1 MKSQKGVT
9 LIALVIYVI
18 VLTIVV
24 SILAMISSFF
34 FSNVNFV
41 KEQAN
46 YAPEFNKFN
55 MFFIN
60 DVKNNKTA
68 QVQANQI
75 IFEDGTTYQYS
86 AENKSI
92 YRNNVE
98 VAKQVESLNF
108 TTENYQVEN
117 TTKILIKVEISIG
130 ERENFNKTV
139 QYVLKYW

>member
-1 MKSQKGVT
+1 MKSENGIT
-9 LIALVIYVI
+9 LTSLVIYI
-18 VLTIVV
+18 VVATIVIGTMAIV
-24 SILAMISSFF
+24 SSFF
-34 FSNVNFV
+34 FSNMNLIRD
-41 KEQAN
+41 QDQ
-46 YAPEFNKFN
+46 YAVEFNKFN

-60 DVKNNKTA
+60 DVKSNKTA
-68 QVQANQI
+68 QIQANQI

-117 TTKILIKVEISIG
+117 TTKILINVEMSIG

>member
-1 MKSQKGVT
+1 MKSENGIT
-9 LIALVIYVI
+9 LTSLVIYI
-18 VLTIVV
+18 VVATIVIGTMAIV
-24 SILAMISSFF
+24 SSFF
-34 FSNVNFV
+34 FSNMNLI
-41 KEQAN
+41 KDQDQ
-46 YAPEFNKFN
+46 YAVEFNKFN

-68 QVQANQI
+68 QIQANQI

-117 TTKILIKVEISIG
+117 TTKILINVEMSIG

-139 QYVLKYW
+139 QYVLKYC

>member
-1 MKSQKGVT
+1 MKSENGIT
-9 LIALVIYVI
+9 LTSLVIYI
-18 VLTIVV
+18 VVATIVIGTMAIV
-24 SILAMISSFF
+24 SSFF
-34 FSNVNFV
+34 FSNMNLIRY
-41 KEQAN
+41 QDQ
-46 YAPEFNKFN
+46 YAVEFNKFN

-60 DVKNNKTA
+60 DVKSNKTA
-68 QVQANQI
+68 QIQANQI

-117 TTKILIKVEISIG
+117 TTKILINVEMSIG

>member
-1 MKSQKGVT
+1 MKSENGIT
-9 LIALVIYVI
+9 LTSLVIYI
-18 VLTIVV
+18 VVATIVIGTMAIV
-24 SILAMISSFF
+24 SSFF
-34 FSNVNFV
+34 FSNMNLI
-41 KEQAN
+41 KDQDQ
-46 YAPEFNKFN
+46 YAVEFKKYN
-55 MFFIN
+55 MFFVN

-75 IFEDGTTYQYS
+75 VFEDGTTYQYS

-117 TTKILIKVEISIG
+117 TTKILINVEMSIG

>member
-1 MKSQKGVT
+1 MKSESGIT
-9 LIALVIYVI
+9 LTSLVIYII
-18 VLTIVV
+18 VATIVIGTMGMV
-24 SILAMISSFF
+24 SSFF
-34 FSNVNFV
+34 FSNVNLI
-41 KEQAN
+41 KDQDQ
-46 YAPEFNKFN
+46 YAIEFNKFN

-98 VAKQVESLNF
+98 VAKQVESLDF
-108 TTENYQVEN
+108 TTENYQVNN
-117 TTKILIKVEISIG
+117 TNKLLINVQMSIG

>member
-1 MKSQKGVT
+1 MKSENGIT
-9 LIALVIYVI
+9 LTSLVIYI
-18 VLTIVV
+18 VVATIVIGTMAIV
-24 SILAMISSFF
+24 SSFF
-34 FSNVNFV
+34 FSNMNLI
-41 KEQAN
+41 KDQDQ
-46 YAPEFNKFN
+46 YAVEFNKFN
-55 MFFIN
+55 MFFVN

-75 IFEDGTTYQYS
+75 VFEDGTTYQYS

-117 TTKILIKVEISIG
+117 TTKILINVEMSIG

>member
-1 MKSQKGVT
+1 MKSENGIT
-9 LIALVIYVI
+9 LTSLVIYI
-18 VLTIVV
+18 VVATIVIGTMAIV
-24 SILAMISSFF
+24 SSFF
-34 FSNVNFV
+34 FSNMNLI
-41 KEQAN
+41 KDQDQ
-46 YAPEFNKFN
+46 YAVEFNKFN
-55 MFFIN
+55 MFFVN

-68 QVQANQI
+68 QIQANQI

-117 TTKILIKVEISIG
+117 TTKILINVEMSIG